1 MNEQRRRR
9 PRRRRGRRGPRGNP
23 QRKNRG
29 PEMMV
34 DEEAN
39 AILKTLH
46 SVSELIELRPA
57 ELLDVAKIRL

>member
-9 PRRRRGRRGPRGNP
+9 PRRRRGRRGGPRGNKD
-23 QRKNRG
+23 QRQNRG

-46 SVSELIELRPA
+46 SVSEL
-57 ELLDVAKIRL
+57 V